1 MWTPEM
7 VPRVSGLERFHILV
21 KPPPIGAY
29 TRNTQ
34 DSSDINPGALP
45 SGFMSELSHVLL
57 INTDGGW
64 FDWLVPLQAYKLLL
78 CFSPLPCSPNQ
89 TSPSMGF
96 MSVPKSKLGMLHC
109 IIQNL

>member
-7 VPRVSGLERFHILV
+7 IPRMSGLERFHILV

-29 TRNTQ
+29 TSNTQ
-34 DSSDINPGALP
+34 DSSDINPGALS

-57 INTDGGW
+57 VNTNGGW

-96 MSVPKSKLGMLHC
+96 MSVLKSKLGMLHF